1 MYNLYMGCVCN
12 VLRISKFIFM
22 SYEIEIESQDDECVV
37 FYINDVAYKVDIETQ
52 IVTQEYPVSFNQF
65 NDKIVYAEEDVIYYY
80 VMQNTLECSG
90 INYYDDIDIC
100 NELEEILNNG

>member
-1 MYNLYMGCVCN
+1 MYNLYMGFILY
-12 VLRISKFIFM
+12 VLLINKFIGM
-22 SYEIEIESQDDECVV
+22 SYEIEIESQDDEVVV

-52 IVTQEYPVSFNQF
+52 VVSQEYPVSFNQF

-80 VMQNTLECSG
+80 VLHNTLECSG